1 MYSVLVLGGLTF
13 VAYPFFRAPA
23 HPPAGPPAAVTRR
36 SRVLKEKD
44 AVYAAIKDLD
54 LEYQTGKLSEEDYA
68 ELRRGY
74 RAKALALLREFDEL
88 QTDPAA
94 TDVADGLVGSVDQPR
109 CPHCAHVNPRMSH
122 FCELCG
128 IALGGGPACANC
140 RAVYRPSDQFC
151 GVCGSPL

>member
-13 VAYPFFRAPA
+13 VAYPFFRTPA
-23 HPPAGPPAAVTRR
+23 LPPAGPRAAVTRR

-54 LEYQTGKLSEEDYA
+54 FEYQTGKLSEEDYL

-74 RAKALALLREFDEL
+74 RARALTLLRELDEV
-88 QTDPAA
+88 QDEPAV
-94 TDVADGLVGSVDQPR
+94 TDVADGSQGSVDQPR
-109 CPHCAHVNPRMSH
+109 CPKCAHVNPRMSH

-128 IALGGGPACANC
+128 IALGAGPACANC
-140 RAVYRPSDQFC
+140 RAVYGPSDQFC